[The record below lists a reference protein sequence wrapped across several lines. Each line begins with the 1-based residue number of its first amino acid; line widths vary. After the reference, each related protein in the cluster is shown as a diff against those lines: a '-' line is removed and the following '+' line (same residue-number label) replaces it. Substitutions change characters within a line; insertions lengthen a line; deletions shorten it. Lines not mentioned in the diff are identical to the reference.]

1 MISRAWAPNT
11 ALLLTGPEFGG
22 GLLAALAA
30 ATMMMPRSRT
40 PIR

>member
-1 MISRAWAPNT
+1 MPNP
-11 ALLLTGPEFGG
+11 ALLLPGPEFGG

-30 ATMMMPRSRT
+30 ATRMMSRSRT